1 MQEGM
6 KEKLAAQAADIK
18 EEEGDEKRGGP
29 RKVRKQ
35 ASVDSGNEASSEDS
49 NDSNKYGQ
57 GGSCQGQYTRHHE
70 ITRIYLNKILISFI
84 IQIRL

>member
-1 MQEGM
+1 MVTITIKTDTSNANFVLQEGM

-18 EEEGDEKRGGP
+18 DEESDEKRSGP

-49 NDSNKYGQ
+49 NDSNKYSQ
-57 GGSCQGQYTRHHE
+57 GDGCQGNTGV
-70 ITRIYLNKILISFI
+70 FI
-84 IQIRL
+84 FF

>member
-1 MQEGM
+1 M
-6 KEKLAAQAADIK
+6 KEKLAAQAADK
-18 EEEGDEKRGGP
+18 NEEEGDEKRNGP

-57 GGSCQGQYTRHHE
+57 GGSCQG
-70 ITRIYLNKILISFI
+70 
-84 IQIRL
+84 

>member
-1 MQEGM
+1 M

-18 EEEGDEKRGGP
+18 EEENEEKRGAP

-49 NDSNKYGQ
+49 NDSNKYSQ
-57 GGSCQGQYTRHHE
+57 GGSCQG
-70 ITRIYLNKILISFI
+70 KVSFS
-84 IQIRL
+84 

>member
-1 MQEGM
+1 M

-35 ASVDSGNEASSEDS
+35 ASVYSGNEARRQLS
-49 NDSNKYGQ
+49 
-57 GGSCQGQYTRHHE
+57 R
-70 ITRIYLNKILISFI
+70 LIHNSLPRNYICIF
-84 IQIRL
+84 